1 MGGEDGAERGIAA
14 RRVTRTALVVFMTAF
29 VLAALVLAA
38 CNGGVTTPVQP
49 PAESPA
55 EPQAEQQPAA
65 PPPVQVIVLTVDDLG
80 AHLEAT
86 ALQAG
91 LIEWLENMQD
101 PVISALPAR
110 ALGHDGSVF
119 SPSATSPNGE
129 TFWWHVITD
138 VSAESAEAWVRYL
151 SEQSPAI
158 ALSFTS
164 PDHDLF
170 RAEAVAV
177 PRLGS
182 AAMSARLLHGHEGG
196 RWRTEVIVFSQGA
209 AIVFLRSSRRE
220 ERDSLT
226 ELPRIAELIS
236 KRLAAPAAAA
246 DR

>member
-1 MGGEDGAERGIAA
+1 MGGEDGAERATAA
-14 RRVTRTALVVFMTAF
+14 RRLTRTALVVL
-29 VLAALVLAA
+29 LAALVLAA
-38 CNGGVTTPVQP
+38 CNGDVTTPVQP

-55 EPQAEQQPAA
+55 EPQAEEQPAA
-65 PPPVQVIVLTVDDLG
+65 PPPVRVIPLTVPDLG
-80 AHLEAT
+80 THLEAT
-86 ALQAG
+86 ALAAG

-101 PVISALPAR
+101 PVISALPRR

-164 PDHDLF
+164 PDHNLF

-177 PRLGS
+177 PPLGS

-236 KRLAAPAAAA
+236 ERLAAPAAATG
-246 DR
+246 R